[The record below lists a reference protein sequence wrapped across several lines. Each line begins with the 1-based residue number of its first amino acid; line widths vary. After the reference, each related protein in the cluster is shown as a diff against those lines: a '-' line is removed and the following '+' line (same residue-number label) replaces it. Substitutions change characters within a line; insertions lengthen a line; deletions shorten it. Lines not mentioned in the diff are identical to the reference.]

1 MYVSLMTS
9 PPPSSI
15 EGMRMIQNWSKKKK
29 KSNLQFIH
37 FRAFFVVRSVH
48 SLELETGISDSFV
61 VFCCLNS
68 TSDNSAVKVDD

>member
-29 KSNLQFIH
+29 KKATYSSYTFERSSSLGPYILWNWRQGYQILLL
-37 FRAFFVVRSVH
+37 FFVV
-48 SLELETGISDSFV
+48 
-61 VFCCLNS
+61 
-68 TSDNSAVKVDD
+68 